1 MLCVE
6 EVDNCSDES
15 RQSRMKRFDADTRAE
30 LDHRIVRTSASWSI
44 GRPEEA
50 TLRNSSS
57 TSDLVRFQLKAC
69 QKSTENVD
77 CVSTVH
83 SISEASVKTHHTL
96 TPSNSLFLG
105 TTGYHRK
112 KRTVYTRLKGLV
124 QRDSMCGLVRED
136 PRNGLGKS
144 EIPDGRNRY
153 SKILPITA
161 ECRDLGDF
169 RMNPPNDWPV
179 GRFCESY
186 YAFIAYFVLYDP
198 KTSHFWPPNEFFPL
212 LTNNQMIDLGLDL
225 LSEIQ
230 RRKDIYAAHLS
241 WLPEIRDFVKC
252 TSVPIRVLCRLS
264 DERLYHL
271 RVGFCSEFIRTKESG
286 IRANIIKFYPKIMSL
301 TSEQTIMPHASL
313 DYENTQS
320 ISEVKSPINLTLQHP
335 VGDTGSSQPGLD
347 HNIGIAGPPFLNRS
361 LSKRSFLSIKSGLSE
376 SSGDTAFVTA
386 SSSQTN
392 MSFYTASART
402 SFQSARPDRPST
414 KKSDYTTFIR
424 SLGLLILDS
433 FNEKDWSGRGQHA
446 EFDPD
451 EKHKLRRILQFD
463 SVLGTTK
470 NALVE
475 SVKCKRIL
483 LARKTIRCS
492 HRISRE
498 TAIKEVVHLQ
508 RLEHFHIVQLIG
520 TYVMGNDIAILLYP
534 VTEFNLETFIQS
546 ITDLSD
552 QNASGEAY
560 QSLTKADK
568 REPILRRQSLATSFR
583 CLSNALKYIHE
594 KITKHMDIKPQNIL
608 VRDTRASR
616 SSNTPAYKIYI
627 ADFGIARSYASQEE
641 SETEGPTSF
650 TRKYAAPEVVDWDR
664 RGLAADIFSLGCV
677 FAEMLAALA
686 PNDPVDQI
694 QQLKSIRSSDE
705 NDSSYQANIQR
716 VQKWLFNLP
725 LDQPAYFPVAL
736 VSPLV
741 SEMINFNPAQRPS
754 AERVARSFGAS
765 EYCCTKTTG
774 REPLEAMKED
784 NQEMHDAG
792 PSTVKGPFGRVLAMI
807 KE

>member
-361 LSKRSFLSIKSGLSE
+361 LKQVSKAQ
-376 SSGDTAFVTA
+376 D
-386 SSSQTN
+386 
-392 MSFYTASART
+392 
-402 SFQSARPDRPST
+402 
-414 KKSDYTTFIR
+414 
-424 SLGLLILDS
+424 LIGPLQNS